1 MTREDAAYKLG
12 DLALRLTNDL
22 YDSYVEPLAMAIK
35 ALHQPEPITL
45 TYDEKCI
52 FLSAI
57 GRERRICQEMD
68 AEDGTIIK
76 PLVPIVDTII
86 RKVKAVLWDEDNAF
100 MTSVSTEKNGK
111 WIPIKTRPLN
121 DEEIKLW
128 AEQHGCKCEEYGEGD
143 DYMCDG
149 YMCLPPLPREG
160 EKVLVCDASGN
171 IDFYTY
177 HFASQFELG
186 MYDEED
192 EDRPVAWMPLP
203 EPWKG
208 EQEEC
213 TKVQ

>member
-1 MTREDAAYKLG
+1 MTREEAAYKLG
-12 DLALRLTNDL
+12 DLALRLTNDF
-22 YDSYVEPLAMAIK
+22 YDSYVEPLAMGIK

-86 RKVKAVLWDEDNAF
+86 RKVRAVLWEEDNAF
-100 MTSVSTEKNGK
+100 MSSVSTEKSGK
-111 WIPIKTRPLN
+111 WNSIKTRPLN

-128 AEQHGCKCEEYGEGD
+128 AEQHGCECEEYGEGD

-160 EKVLVCDASGN
+160 EKVLVCDASGH

-177 HFASQFELG
+177 HIASQFELG
-186 MYDEED
+186 TYDETD
-192 EDRPVAWMPLP
+192 EDRPVAWMSLP
-203 EPWKG
+203 EPY
-208 EQEEC
+208 EEREE
-213 TKVQ
+213 

>member
-1 MTREDAAYKLG
+1 MTKEDAAYKLG
-12 DLALRLTNDL
+12 DLALRLTNEY

-45 TYDEKCI
+45 DYDEKCI
-52 FLSAI
+52 FLSAL

-76 PLVPIVDTII
+76 PLVPIVDEII
-86 RKVKAVLWDEDNAF
+86 RKVKAVLWDENNAF
-100 MTSVSTEKNGK
+100 MTSISIEKNQK

-143 DYMCDG
+143 D

-186 MYDEED
+186 MYDETD

-203 EPWKG
+203 EPYKG
-208 EQEEC
+208 REE
-213 TKVQ
+213 